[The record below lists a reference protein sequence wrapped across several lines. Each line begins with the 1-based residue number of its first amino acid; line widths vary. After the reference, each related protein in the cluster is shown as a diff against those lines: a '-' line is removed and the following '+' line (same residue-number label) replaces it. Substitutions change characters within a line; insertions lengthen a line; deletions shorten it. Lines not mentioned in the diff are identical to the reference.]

1 MNINTNSEH
10 RHCTFSFFDEDVE
23 YMLFDGGEKLEDF
36 ELELLVVK
44 LWSMQKT
51 MIDVVG
57 MELAQA

>member
-1 MNINTNSEH
+1 MNININSEH

-23 YMLFDGGEKLEDF
+23 YMLLDSGDKLEDF

-44 LWSMQKT
+44 LWNMQKT

>member
-1 MNINTNSEH
+1 MNINSEY

-23 YMLFDGGEKLEDF
+23 VMLFNGGEKLEDF
-36 ELELLVVK
+36 ELELLVLK
-44 LWSMQKT
+44 LWNMQKT

>member
-1 MNINTNSEH
+1 MNININSEH

-23 YMLFDGGEKLEDF
+23 YMLFDDGEKLEDF

-44 LWSMQKT
+44 LWNMQKT